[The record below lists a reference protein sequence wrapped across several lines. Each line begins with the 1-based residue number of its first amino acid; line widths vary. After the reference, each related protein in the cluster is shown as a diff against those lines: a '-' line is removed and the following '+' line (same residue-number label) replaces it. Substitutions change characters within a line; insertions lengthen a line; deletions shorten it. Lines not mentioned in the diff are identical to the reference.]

1 MLSPYMLKCS
11 SGGSAIRRMDN
22 LAQALAKEHG
32 GDKIHNFTIGNPRV
46 PPPKAYKDALIKIA
60 NEDIPLC
67 HGYSSTQGDLKPR
80 ETFATLFSEIQDVKI
95 GAEDIVLTSGC
106 AGAINVVLRT
116 VLSPMDEVVIV
127 APYFLEYPFYIENFH
142 ATTVVLDTKFE
153 ENWQIN
159 PEALEKVVNPQTR
172 AIIINSPHNPTGV
185 VLTQKTVNDMCAVLK
200 KKSEEYGRPIYIISD
215 DVYCRVV
222 GAGVKTHQ
230 IFKHYDYSVVAYSLS
245 KDLSIPGERIGC
257 IIVNPLLQG
266 RELLVHSL
274 AHANEIMGF
283 VHANRVHMRIIPE
296 VVPATSDI
304 HLYDE
309 SRKLFCDLFDELG
322 IQYVKPE
329 GAFYVF
335 PKIPDG
341 IDEWAFCETMAKNF
355 IILVPGS
362 AFAKEGFFRLS
373 FCKPPEDIRKALPVF
388 RTAFA
393 EALKL
398 KK

>member
-1 MLSPYMLKCS
+1 
-11 SGGSAIRRMDN
+11 MDN

>member
-1 MLSPYMLKCS
+1 MLKCS
-11 SGGSAIRRMDN
+11 SSGSAIRRMDN

>member
-1 MLSPYMLKCS
+1 
-11 SGGSAIRRMDN
+11 
-22 LAQALAKEHG
+22 
-32 GDKIHNFTIGNPRV
+32 
-46 PPPKAYKDALIKIA
+46 
-60 NEDIPLC
+60 
-67 HGYSSTQGDLKPR
+67 
-80 ETFATLFSEIQDVKI
+80 
-95 GAEDIVLTSGC
+95 
-106 AGAINVVLRT
+106 
-116 VLSPMDEVVIV
+116 
-127 APYFLEYPFYIENFH
+127 
-142 ATTVVLDTKFE
+142 
-153 ENWQIN
+153 
-159 PEALEKVVNPQTR
+159 
-172 AIIINSPHNPTGV
+172 
-185 VLTQKTVNDMCAVLK
+185 
-200 KKSEEYGRPIYIISD
+200 
-215 DVYCRVV
+215 
-222 GAGVKTHQ
+222 
-230 IFKHYDYSVVAYSLS
+230 
-245 KDLSIPGERIGC
+245 
-257 IIVNPLLQG
+257 
-266 RELLVHSL
+266 
-274 AHANEIMGF
+274 
-283 VHANRVHMRIIPE
+283 MRIIPE